1 MARRG
6 NDGSDSAQNRTR
18 NSWFKAGHH
27 IPSDDSE
34 RGANEGLSKREIRA
48 LAEENSRPW
57 GLNWFARDAVKARA
71 EEAQRGRGGRGGRGK
86 K

>member
-6 NDGSDSAQNRTR
+6 NDGFDSAQNRTR

-27 IPSDDSE
+27 IPNDDSE

-57 GLNWFARDAVKARA
+57 GLSWMASGAVTRRA
-71 EEAQRGRGGRGGRGK
+71 KEAQARGRGK

>member
-34 RGANEGLSKREIRA
+34 RGANEGLSRREIKA

-57 GLNWFARDAVKARA
+57 GLSMFSRAAVTRRA
-71 EEAQRGRGGRGGRGK
+71 EQAHGGRGGRGGRGK